1 MTPENEVE
9 QVITRSLSAAEIMDL
24 TGHNKWTLFPILH
37 RLIRENKI
45 TKKNLRYAPT
55 GYSDKLISNKQ
66 DQFFCADPFGLS
78 GLRDNRDLQSNCGPC
93 RLRLLRQESC
103 KVLRQQMAESTVGLM
118 EIGKPTT
125 VDVKES
131 ANEGQIGGNHYKK
144 LQIQP
149 WDYILANNIGYCEA
163 SAIKYLSRWKDKGG
177 IADLYKAKHFI
188 DKLIE
193 HEEQRVPKP

>member
-1 MTPENEVE
+1 MQNWLVTKNFIKRSNARCGKHIGGKMTPENEVE

-78 GLRDNRDLQSNCGPC
+78 GLRDNRDLQS
-93 RLRLLRQESC
+93 RLRAMQTKNFATGTMQGLTAADGRKLRW
-103 KVLRQQMAESTVGLM
+103 A
-118 EIGKPTT
+118 
-125 VDVKES
+125 
-131 ANEGQIGGNHYKK
+131 
-144 LQIQP
+144 
-149 WDYILANNIGYCEA
+149 
-163 SAIKYLSRWKDKGG
+163 
-177 IADLYKAKHFI
+177 
-188 DKLIE
+188 
-193 HEEQRVPKP
+193 

>member
-9 QVITRSLSAAEIMDL
+9 QVITRSMSAAEIMDL

-78 GLRDNRDLQSNCGPC
+78 GLRDNRDLQLNCGPC
-93 RLRLLRQESC
+93 RLRLLRQELC
-103 KVLRQQMAESTVGLM
+103 KVLRQQMAERY
-118 EIGKPTT
+118 
-125 VDVKES
+125 
-131 ANEGQIGGNHYKK
+131 GGPDGDWK
-144 LQIQP
+144 
-149 WDYILANNIGYCEA
+149 ANNCGCE
-163 SAIKYLSRWKDKGG
+163 RVC
-177 IADLYKAKHFI
+177 
-188 DKLIE
+188 
-193 HEEQRVPKP
+193 QRRANRRAAL

>member
-9 QVITRSLSAAEIMDL
+9 HVITRSLSAAEIMDL

-78 GLRDNRDLQSNCGPC
+78 GLRDNRDLQHK
-93 RLRLLRQESC
+93 LRAMQTKTSSTGVMQGLTAADGRKLRW
-103 KVLRQQMAESTVGLM
+103 A
-118 EIGKPTT
+118 
-125 VDVKES
+125 
-131 ANEGQIGGNHYKK
+131 
-144 LQIQP
+144 
-149 WDYILANNIGYCEA
+149 
-163 SAIKYLSRWKDKGG
+163 
-177 IADLYKAKHFI
+177 
-188 DKLIE
+188 
-193 HEEQRVPKP
+193 

>member
-78 GLRDNRDLQSNCGPC
+78 GLRDNRDLQS
-93 RLRLLRQESC
+93 RLRAMQTKNFATGVMQGLTAADGR
-103 KVLRQQMAESTVGLM
+103 KV
-118 EIGKPTT
+118 
-125 VDVKES
+125 
-131 ANEGQIGGNHYKK
+131 
-144 LQIQP
+144 
-149 WDYILANNIGYCEA
+149 
-163 SAIKYLSRWKDKGG
+163 RW
-177 IADLYKAKHFI
+177 A
-188 DKLIE
+188 
-193 HEEQRVPKP
+193 